1 MQAVATTRTGIGVG
15 IGVLRRQSMSRTLD
29 GNEKSTLIA
38 GILKAHRE
46 STYFKPPNIELT
58 SLNRSEQSVGRQ
70 TTLQR
75 CCPRVEVA
83 VQTTEQRDRCPN
95 QQPPPRW

>member
-15 IGVLRRQSMSRTLD
+15 IGVLRRQSISRTLD

-70 TTLQR
+70 TTLRR
-75 CCPRVEVA
+75 CCPRVGVA
-83 VQTTEQRDRCPN
+83 VQTTEQRDR
-95 QQPPPRW
+95 